1 VIRIRWSRFVR
12 FTDNIFE
19 ARDFQVSRFFC
30 ETGKTIPVSSVD
42 RLQYEREHVSRGINR
57 LGGVDEAGRGPLAG
71 PVVAAVIVM
80 PELWIE
86 EGVPEALRR
95 LNDSK
100 KLNAKVREELF
111 EVIDL
116 DKSIEYGIGVVDA
129 PLIDEINILQAT
141 YQAMNE
147 ALAKIAPP
155 VQHALVDGRPVRS
168 LSVSQTA
175 IVKGDG
181 KSYTIGAASIL
192 AKVTRDRL
200 MIEYD
205 QKYPGYGFAGH
216 KGYGTRAHLSA
227 IEKLGPCPI
236 HRMSFAPLSNTQTEL
251 FS

>member
-1 VIRIRWSRFVR
+1 M
-12 FTDNIFE
+12 
-19 ARDFQVSRFFC
+19 
-30 ETGKTIPVSSVD
+30 GKTISVSNID
-42 RLQYEREHVSRGINR
+42 RLQYEREHVSLGLTR
-57 LGGVDEAGRGPLAG
+57 LAGVDEAGRGPLAG
-71 PVVAAVIVM
+71 PVVAAAIVM
-80 PELWIE
+80 PELWIK
-86 EGVPEALRR
+86 EGIPEPFRR

-100 KLNAKVREELF
+100 QLNEKVREELF
-111 EVIDL
+111 EVIDS
-116 DKSIEYGIGVVDA
+116 DKSIESGIGMVDA

-141 YQAMNE
+141 HRAMND
-147 ALAKIAPP
+147 ALAKITPP
-155 VQHALVDGRPVRS
+155 VQHVLVDGRPVRS

-205 QKYPGYGFAGH
+205 QKYPGYGFARH

-227 IEKLGPCPI
+227 IEKLGPCPL
-236 HRMSFAPLSNTQTEL
+236 HRMSFAPLRNTQTEL

>member
-1 VIRIRWSRFVR
+1 M
-12 FTDNIFE
+12 
-19 ARDFQVSRFFC
+19 
-30 ETGKTIPVSSVD
+30 GKTIPVSNID
-42 RLQYEREHVSRGINR
+42 RLQHEREHISLGLTR
-57 LGGVDEAGRGPLAG
+57 LAGVDEAGRGPLAG

-80 PELWIE
+80 PESWIK
-86 EGVPEALRR
+86 EGIPEALRR

-100 KLNAKVREELF
+100 KLNKKVREELF
-111 EVIDL
+111 EVIDS
-116 DKSIEYGIGVVDA
+116 DKSIESGIGMVAA

-141 YQAMNE
+141 HRAMND
-147 ALAKIAPP
+147 ALAKITPP
-155 VQHALVDGRPVRS
+155 VQHALVDGRQVPS
-168 LSVSQTA
+168 LSVPQTA

-236 HRMSFAPLSNTQTEL
+236 HRMSFAPLSNNQTEL

>member
-1 VIRIRWSRFVR
+1 M
-12 FTDNIFE
+12 
-19 ARDFQVSRFFC
+19 
-30 ETGKTIPVSSVD
+30 GKTIPVSNID
-42 RLQYEREHVSRGINR
+42 RLQHEREHISLGLTR
-57 LGGVDEAGRGPLAG
+57 LAGVDEAGRGPLAG
-71 PVVAAVIVM
+71 PVVAAAIVM
-80 PELWIE
+80 SESWIK
-86 EGVPEALRR
+86 EGIPEALRR

-100 KLNAKVREELF
+100 KLNKKVREELF
-111 EVIDL
+111 EVIDS
-116 DKSIEYGIGVVDA
+116 DKSIESGIGMVAA

-141 YQAMNE
+141 HRAMND
-147 ALAKIAPP
+147 ALAKITPP
-155 VQHALVDGRPVRS
+155 VQHALVDGRPVPS
-168 LSVSQTA
+168 LSVAQTA

-236 HRMSFAPLSNTQTEL
+236 HRMSFAPLSNNQTEL

>member
-1 VIRIRWSRFVR
+1 M
-12 FTDNIFE
+12 
-19 ARDFQVSRFFC
+19 
-30 ETGKTIPVSSVD
+30 GKTIPVSNID
-42 RLQYEREHVSRGINR
+42 RLQYEREHVSRGLTR
-57 LGGVDEAGRGPLAG
+57 LAGVDEAGRGPLAG
-71 PVVAAVIVM
+71 PVVAAAIVM
-80 PELWIE
+80 SESWIKEGIPEPL
-86 EGVPEALRR
+86 LR

-100 KLNAKVREELF
+100 KLNKKVREELF
-111 EVIDL
+111 EVIDS
-116 DKSIEYGIGVVDA
+116 DKSIEWGIGVVDA

-141 YQAMNE
+141 HQAMND
-147 ALAKIAPP
+147 ALAKITPP
-155 VQHALVDGRPVRS
+155 VQHALVDGRQVPS
-168 LSVSQTA
+168 LSVPQTA

-227 IEKLGPCPI
+227 IEELGPCPI
-236 HRMSFAPLSNTQTEL
+236 HRMSFAPLSNNQTEL

>member
-1 VIRIRWSRFVR
+1 M
-12 FTDNIFE
+12 
-19 ARDFQVSRFFC
+19 
-30 ETGKTIPVSSVD
+30 GKTIPVSNID
-42 RLQYEREHVSRGINR
+42 RLQYEREHVSRGLTR
-57 LGGVDEAGRGPLAG
+57 LAGVDEAGRGPLAG
-71 PVVAAVIVM
+71 PVVAAAIVM
-80 PELWIE
+80 SESWIKEGIPEPL
-86 EGVPEALRR
+86 LR

-100 KLNAKVREELF
+100 KLNKKVREELF
-111 EVIDL
+111 EVIDS
-116 DKSIEYGIGVVDA
+116 DKSIEWGIGVVDA

-141 YQAMNE
+141 HQAMND
-147 ALAKIAPP
+147 ALAKITPP
-155 VQHALVDGRPVRS
+155 VQHALVDGRQVPS
-168 LSVSQTA
+168 LSVPQTA

-236 HRMSFAPLSNTQTEL
+236 HRMSFAPLSNNQTEL

>member
-1 VIRIRWSRFVR
+1 M
-12 FTDNIFE
+12 
-19 ARDFQVSRFFC
+19 
-30 ETGKTIPVSSVD
+30 GKTIPVSNID
-42 RLQYEREHVSRGINR
+42 RLQHEREHISLGLTR
-57 LGGVDEAGRGPLAG
+57 LAGVDEAGRGPLAG

-80 PELWIE
+80 PESWIK
-86 EGVPEALRR
+86 EGIPEALRR

-100 KLNAKVREELF
+100 KLNKKVREELF
-111 EVIDL
+111 EVIDS
-116 DKSIEYGIGVVDA
+116 DKSIESGIGVVDA

-141 YQAMNE
+141 HQAMND
-147 ALAKIAPP
+147 ALAKITPP
-155 VQHALVDGRPVRS
+155 VQHALVDGRQVPS
-168 LSVSQTA
+168 LSVAQTA

-227 IEKLGPCPI
+227 IEELGPCPI

>member
-1 VIRIRWSRFVR
+1 M
-12 FTDNIFE
+12 
-19 ARDFQVSRFFC
+19 
-30 ETGKTIPVSSVD
+30 GKTIPVSNID
-42 RLQYEREHVSRGINR
+42 RLQYEREHVSRGLTR
-57 LGGVDEAGRGPLAG
+57 LAGVDEAGRGPLAG

-80 PELWIE
+80 PESWIK
-86 EGVPEALRR
+86 EGIPEALRR

-100 KLNAKVREELF
+100 KLNKKVREELF
-111 EVIDL
+111 EVIDS
-116 DKSIEYGIGVVDA
+116 DKSIESGIGMVAA

-141 YQAMNE
+141 HRAMND
-147 ALAKIAPP
+147 ALAKITPP
-155 VQHALVDGRPVRS
+155 VQHALVDGRQVPS
-168 LSVSQTA
+168 LSVPQTA

-227 IEKLGPCPI
+227 IEELGPCPI
-236 HRMSFAPLSNTQTEL
+236 HRMSFAPLSNNQTEL

>member
-1 VIRIRWSRFVR
+1 M
-12 FTDNIFE
+12 
-19 ARDFQVSRFFC
+19 
-30 ETGKTIPVSSVD
+30 GKTIPVSNID
-42 RLQYEREHVSRGINR
+42 RLQYEREHVSRGLTR
-57 LGGVDEAGRGPLAG
+57 LAGVDEAGRGPLAG
-71 PVVAAVIVM
+71 PVVAAAIVM
-80 PELWIE
+80 PESWIK
-86 EGVPEALRR
+86 EGIPEALRR

-100 KLNAKVREELF
+100 KLNEKVREELF
-111 EVIDL
+111 EVIDS
-116 DKSIEYGIGVVDA
+116 DKSIESGIGMVDA

-141 YQAMNE
+141 HRAMND
-147 ALAKIAPP
+147 ALAKITPP
-155 VQHALVDGRPVRS
+155 VQHALVDGRQVPS
-168 LSVSQTA
+168 LSVPQTA

-227 IEKLGPCPI
+227 IEELGPCPI
-236 HRMSFAPLSNTQTEL
+236 HRMSFAPLSNNQTEL

>member
-1 VIRIRWSRFVR
+1 M
-12 FTDNIFE
+12 
-19 ARDFQVSRFFC
+19 
-30 ETGKTIPVSSVD
+30 SSAS

-71 PVVAAVIVM
+71 PVVAAVMVM
-80 PELWIE
+80 PESWVK
-86 EGVPEALRR
+86 EGVSEALRR

-100 KLNAKVREELF
+100 KINEKVREELF
-111 EVIDL
+111 EVIDS

-141 YQAMNE
+141 YQAMND
-147 ALAKIAPP
+147 ALAKITPP
-155 VQHALVDGRPVRS
+155 VQHALVDGRPVRN

-181 KSYTIGAASIL
+181 KSCTIGAASIL

-205 QKYPGYGFAGH
+205 QKYPGYGFARH

-227 IEKLGPCPI
+227 IEKLGPCPL
-236 HRMSFAPLSNTQTEL
+236 HRMSFAPLRNTQTEL

>member
-1 VIRIRWSRFVR
+1 M
-12 FTDNIFE
+12 
-19 ARDFQVSRFFC
+19 
-30 ETGKTIPVSSVD
+30 GKTIPVSNID
-42 RLQYEREHVSRGINR
+42 RLQYEREHVSRGLTR
-57 LGGVDEAGRGPLAG
+57 LAGVDEAGRGPLAG
-71 PVVAAVIVM
+71 PVVAAAIVM
-80 PELWIE
+80 SESWIKEGIPEPL
-86 EGVPEALRR
+86 LR

-100 KLNAKVREELF
+100 KLNKKVREELF
-111 EVIDL
+111 EVIDS
-116 DKSIEYGIGVVDA
+116 DKSIESGIGMVAA

-141 YQAMNE
+141 HQAMND
-147 ALAKIAPP
+147 ALAKITPP
-155 VQHALVDGRPVRS
+155 VQHALVDGRQVPS
-168 LSVSQTA
+168 LSVPQTA

-227 IEKLGPCPI
+227 IEELGPCPI
-236 HRMSFAPLSNTQTEL
+236 HRMSFAPLSNNQTEL

>member
-1 VIRIRWSRFVR
+1 M
-12 FTDNIFE
+12 
-19 ARDFQVSRFFC
+19 
-30 ETGKTIPVSSVD
+30 GKTIPVSNID
-42 RLQYEREHVSRGINR
+42 RLQYEREHVSRGLTR
-57 LGGVDEAGRGPLAG
+57 LAGVDEAGRGPLAG

-80 PELWIE
+80 PESWIK
-86 EGVPEALRR
+86 EGIPEALRR

-100 KLNAKVREELF
+100 KLNEKVREELF
-111 EVIDL
+111 EVIDS
-116 DKSIEYGIGVVDA
+116 DKSIESGIGMVAA

-141 YQAMNE
+141 HRAMND
-147 ALAKIAPP
+147 ALAKITPP
-155 VQHALVDGRPVRS
+155 VQHALVDGRQVPS
-168 LSVSQTA
+168 LSVPQTA

-216 KGYGTRAHLSA
+216 KGYGTGAHLSA
-227 IEKLGPCPI
+227 IEELGPCPI
-236 HRMSFAPLSNTQTEL
+236 HRMSFAPLSNNQTEL

>member
-1 VIRIRWSRFVR
+1 M
-12 FTDNIFE
+12 
-19 ARDFQVSRFFC
+19 
-30 ETGKTIPVSSVD
+30 GKTIPVSNID
-42 RLQYEREHVSRGINR
+42 RLQYEREHVSRGLTR
-57 LGGVDEAGRGPLAG
+57 LAGVDEAGRGPLAG
-71 PVVAAVIVM
+71 PVVAAAIVM
-80 PELWIE
+80 PESWIK
-86 EGVPEALRR
+86 EGIPEALRR

-100 KLNAKVREELF
+100 KLNEKVREELF
-111 EVIDL
+111 EVIDS
-116 DKSIEYGIGVVDA
+116 DKSIESGIGMVAA

-141 YQAMNE
+141 HRAMND
-147 ALAKIAPP
+147 ALAKITPP

-168 LSVSQTA
+168 LSVAQTA

-216 KGYGTRAHLSA
+216 KGYGTGAHLSA
-227 IEKLGPCPI
+227 IEELGPCPI
-236 HRMSFAPLSNTQTEL
+236 HRMSFAPLSNNQTEL